1 MVKGVWS
8 TSKLV
13 QERAGGITAGQCPRG
28 RVTPVG
34 GASSLITGLI
44 CRCPLVRIATAKG
57 VGSADVHSVGGLP
70 GCLCNLPK
78 SLQAV

>member
-1 MVKGVWS
+1 M
-8 TSKLV
+8 
-13 QERAGGITAGQCPRG
+13 
-28 RVTPVG
+28 G